1 MRFGPVPI
9 SEAEGA
15 ISAHSLRHG
24 GGGIKKGK
32 RLTRADIEALGAA
45 GIAEVVVARLE
56 AGDVHE
62 DEAAAR
68 LAEALAGPGLVAK
81 RPFTGRVNL
90 HATQAGLAGV
100 DRAAVDA
107 VNRVDEAITVATLAP
122 FEQVAAGGLGATV
135 KIIPYA
141 APAEALNE
149 AVEIARRAGA
159 PLRIHRF
166 ARHRV
171 GLVATRVAGT
181 GERILDKTAAVLEE
195 RLAALGCELARE
207 IRCAHEAAAIGA
219 AVGELAGQG
228 LDPIVVFGA
237 SATIDR
243 RDMVPAGIEA
253 AGGTVSHV
261 GMPVDP
267 GNLLVLAARGETRII
282 GAPGCAR
289 SPAENGF
296 DWVLRRL
303 LAGLAVTPEDITAM
317 GVGGLLKE
325 IKTRPQPRQGPGEKE
340 RSPGRGPIAALVL
353 AAGQSRRMGGV
364 HKLLEPLGGK
374 PLVRR
379 AAEAALASKADKVIV
394 VTGHRGEDV
403 RAALQGLEV
412 EFVDNPDFAEGLSTS
427 LRAGVAA
434 LGATTA
440 GVVVCLGDM
449 PDVGSELIDRLIAAF
464 DPAAGRLIAVSAHE
478 GKRGNPVLFA
488 MRFRDE
494 LMAVQGDVGAR
505 HLIGAH
511 EEAVVEVEAGKAAL
525 VDVDTPEALA
535 AARAALGEGK
545 RGS

>member
-1 MRFGPVPI
+1 
-9 SEAEGA
+9 
-15 ISAHSLRHG
+15 
-24 GGGIKKGK
+24 
-32 RLTRADIEALGAA
+32 
-45 GIAEVVVARLE
+45 
-56 AGDVHE
+56 
-62 DEAAAR
+62 
-68 LAEALAGPGLVAK
+68 
-81 RPFTGRVNL
+81 
-90 HATQAGLAGV
+90 
-100 DRAAVDA
+100 
-107 VNRVDEAITVATLAP
+107 
-122 FEQVAAGGLGATV
+122 
-135 KIIPYA
+135 
-141 APAEALNE
+141 
-149 AVEIARRAGA
+149 
-159 PLRIHRF
+159 
-166 ARHRV
+166 V

-195 RLAALGCELARE
+195 RLAALGSELVRE
-207 IRCAHEAAAIGA
+207 IRCTHDADAVGA

-267 GNLLVLAARGETRII
+267 GNLLVLAARGETRVI

-340 RSPGRGPIAALVL
+340 TSPGRGPIAALVL

-379 AAEAALASKADKVIV
+379 AAEAALASKADKVVV

-449 PDVGSELIDRLIAAF
+449 PDVGPELIDRLIAAF

-525 VDVDTPEALA
+525 VDVDTPDALA
-535 AARAALGEGK
+535 AARAALGEGE